1 MDKEYVSTMLL
12 PWTRNQ
18 WPESVLSRKA
28 GDGRLDM
35 TAVGVEASRLAAHGA
50 ARRRKATGYLK
61 DRVNQ

>member
-18 WPESVLSRKA
+18 WPGSVLSRKA

-50 ARRRKATGYLK
+50 ARRR
-61 DRVNQ
+61 